1 MNHIPRIAPLRRLLR
16 EVRMSTEHCPPSPPA
31 PEAPSATNVAP
42 VAAPERSPPR
52 VWNSEDLLGTEAE
65 ALIMHRGQTYR
76 LRCTKQGK
84 LILYK

>member
-1 MNHIPRIAPLRRLLR
+1 MNHIPRIAPLRRALR
-16 EVRMSTEHCPPSPPA
+16 EARMSTENSPPA
-31 PEAPSATNVAP
+31 ADAIPAQNPPLATATS
-42 VAAPERSPPR
+42 ERPPPR
-52 VWNSEDLLGTEAE
+52 VWNSEDLLGTETE

>member
-1 MNHIPRIAPLRRLLR
+1 MLTESTNIPAAVASPL
-16 EVRMSTEHCPPSPPA
+16 MSAVDHAGEH
-31 PEAPSATNVAP
+31 
-42 VAAPERSPPR
+42 PR
-52 VWNSEDLLGTEAE
+52 VWKSDDLLGQDAE

>member
-1 MNHIPRIAPLRRLLR
+1 
-16 EVRMSTEHCPPSPPA
+16 MSTEKSSLAADAIAAQNPPPA
-31 PEAPSATNVAP
+31 TATS
-42 VAAPERSPPR
+42 ERPPPR
-52 VWNSEDLLGTEAE
+52 IWNSDDLLGAETE